1 MRGNGALGPPEDRVK
16 TPREPLFGEGFL
28 EVARPSGHF
37 SLSFPKIISGR
48 IGGAVQP
55 GWKWWQWRPIVGP
68 LDAKAHLSLMPSG
81 CVLDCNTPHRRKELA
96 AGAPRQ

>member
-1 MRGNGALGPPEDRVK
+1 MK

-68 LDAKAHLSLMPSG
+68 LDAKAHLS
-81 CVLDCNTPHRRKELA
+81 RRIANIALNDA
-96 AGAPRQ
+96 MILPYDANPGRM